1 MDGLMGVVG
10 EDFTIIAT
18 DKTQARSIM
27 VFKQDMDKTCN
38 IDDHK
43 VLGLGGPQA
52 DRKVFGEYCQKNLKL
67 YALRNGIDLSNDA
80 AAHWVRNQLA
90 QSLRSRSP
98 YQVSVLLGGHD
109 AEGPALYWM
118 DYLGSIRK
126 VGYGA
131 HGISSN
137 FAYAIM
143 DKNWKKGMTRDEAK
157 ALLLSCIQQLAL
169 RVIVSQPKWVFKII
183 DKDGI
188 HEEEIDAPK
197 ARTFA
202 IEEGAMQ

>member
-1 MDGLMGVVG
+1 MGVVG

-27 VFKQDMDKTCN
+27 VFKLDMDKTCN

-109 AEGPALYWM
+109 AEGPGRRLFHRAAAGDVHLEV
-118 DYLGSIRK
+118 DRAGEQRP
-126 VGYGA
+126 VQ
-131 HGISSN
+131 
-137 FAYAIM
+137 
-143 DKNWKKGMTRDEAK
+143 R
-157 ALLLSCIQQLAL
+157 L
-169 RVIVSQPKWVFKII
+169 RCDSP
-183 DKDGI
+183 
-188 HEEEIDAPK
+188 
-197 ARTFA
+197 
-202 IEEGAMQ
+202 